1 MNRRIK
7 KMAGNLIYP
16 PTKILINDLNPANI
30 DKYFQVITDATSGKL
45 TLLMPQNGISIDTD
59 ENFIVD
65 MICGTNGTPKV
76 EIVEILS
83 ANACT
88 ECRFEYGFG
97 VRHRYYGRQEHID
110 PFKQVTNN
118 YYDIMSNPS
127 AIDPLTGLF
136 SDAVLEI
143 IHDNIIDQI
152 NSHVGVHPEAGPVV
166 RALSVYDVERDADTD
181 DFDVDITGTAAATVT
196 GADAVLFTTAMNAN
210 IDVLFAVAVD
220 DLTVRVV
227 MKSGATI
234 AGGAVDN
241 SVTVTEDNSRIALE
255 GLFANPYFE
264 VVEPR
269 GFRIN
274 KTTIIQNTKDS
285 LTGQE
290 VFDLFFNQKHQG
302 SISQWAD
309 LNQPIDTLYCKLII
323 RTATDTH
330 AIHGASH
337 MDGYVNEYQIY
348 FPSAFAVAVLDV
360 GSVRDPLPVFGT
372 VSSVGGDGRFPV
384 DSTAYLT

>member
-30 DKYFQVITDATSGKL
+30 DKYFQVINDTTNRKL
-45 TLLMPQNGISIDTD
+45 MLLMPQNGISIGTD

-136 SDAVLEI
+136 TDAALAI

-166 RALSVYDVERDADTD
+166 RALSVYDVVRDADTD
-181 DFDVDITGTAAATVT
+181 AYDVDITGTAPATVT
-196 GADAVLFTTAMNAN
+196 GATTALFLTAMNAN
-210 IDVLFAVAVD
+210 VDVVYAVAVD
-220 DLTVRVV
+220 DTTVRVV
-227 MKSGATI
+227 MASGATI
-234 AGGAVDN
+234 EAGATN
-241 SVTVTEDNSRIALE
+241 NTVTEDDSRIALQ
-255 GLFANPYFE
+255 GLFANPYFD
-264 VVEPR
+264 VVEPK

-274 KTTIIQNTKDS
+274 KTTVIQNTRDS

-323 RTATDTH
+323 RTATETH

-348 FPSAFAVAVLDV
+348 FPSALADAVLDP
-360 GSVRDPLPVFGT
+360 GSVSSPLPIFGT
-372 VSSVGGDGRFPV
+372 VATAGSDGQFPV
-384 DSTAYLT
+384 DSTTYTY

>member
-30 DKYFQVITDATSGKL
+30 GKYFQVINDATNSKK
-45 TLLMPQNGISIDTD
+45 TLLMPQNGISIGTD

-83 ANACT
+83 ADACT

-110 PFKQVTNN
+110 PLKQVTNN

-127 AIDPLTGLF
+127 AIDALTGF
-136 SDAVLEI
+136 FTDAALAT

-166 RALSVYDVERDADTD
+166 RALSVYDVVRDADTD
-181 DFDVDITGTAAATVT
+181 AYDVDITGTAPATVT
-196 GADAVLFTTAMNAN
+196 GATTASFVTGMNAN
-210 IDVLFAVAVD
+210 VDVLYATKVD

-234 AGGAVDN
+234 EAGATN
-241 SVTVTEDNSRIALE
+241 NTVTEDDSRIALQ

-264 VVEPR
+264 VVEPK

-274 KTTIIQNTKDS
+274 KTTVIQNTKDS

-323 RTATDTH
+323 RTATETN
-330 AIHGASH
+330 AIHGASN

-348 FPSAFAVAVLDV
+348 FPSAFSVAVKEASSL
-360 GSVRDPLPVFGT
+360 RNPLPIFGI
-372 VSSVGGDGRFPV
+372 VGTDGQFPV
-384 DSTAYLT
+384 DSTLYTYSG

>member
-1 MNRRIK
+1 MSRRIK

-16 PTKILINDLNPANI
+16 PTKILINDVNPANI
-30 DKYFQVITDATSGKL
+30 SKYFQVINDATNRRSI
-45 TLLMPQNGISIDTD
+45 LLMPQNGISIGTD

-83 ANACT
+83 ADACT

-118 YYDIMSNPS
+118 YYDIMSNPL
-127 AIDPLTGLF
+127 AINPLTGFFTDSAL
-136 SDAVLEI
+136 AI

-166 RALSVYDVERDADTD
+166 RALSVYDVALNAVGNTYN
-181 DFDVDITGTAAATVT
+181 VDITGTAAATVT
-196 GADAVLFTTAMNAN
+196 GTSATLFVTGMNAN
-210 IDVLFAVAVD
+210 VDVLYATKVN

-234 AGGAVDN
+234 AAGALDN
-241 SVTVTEDNSRIALE
+241 TVTEDDSRIALQ

-264 VVEPR
+264 VVEPK

-274 KTTIIQNTKDS
+274 KTTVIQNTRDS

-323 RTATDTH
+323 RTATETN
-330 AIHGASH
+330 AIHGASN

-348 FPSAFAVAVLDV
+348 FPSALADAVLDA
-360 GSVRDPLPVFGT
+360 GSASNPLPIFGI
-372 VSSVGGDGRFPV
+372 VGTDGQFPV
-384 DSTAYLT
+384 NSSFIIRP

>member
-16 PTKILINDLNPANI
+16 PTKILINDVNPANI
-30 DKYFQVITDATSGKL
+30 GKYFQVINDATNSKK
-45 TLLMPQNGISIDTD
+45 TLLMPQNGISIGTD

-76 EIVEILS
+76 EIIEILS
-83 ANACT
+83 ADACT

-127 AIDPLTGLF
+127 AIDPLTGFFTAAAL
-136 SDAVLEI
+136 AT

-166 RALSVYDVERDADTD
+166 RALSVYDVVIDNDDDA
-181 DFDVDITGTAAATVT
+181 FNVDITGTAAATVT
-196 GADAVLFTTAMNAN
+196 GATNTLFVTAMNAN
-210 IDVLFAVAVD
+210 VDVVYAVVVD
-220 DLTVRVV
+220 DVTVRVV
-227 MKSGATI
+227 MASGATI
-234 AGGAVDN
+234 AAGETDN
-241 SVTVTEDNSRIALE
+241 TVTEDDSRIALQ

-264 VVEPR
+264 VVEPK

-274 KTTIIQNTKDS
+274 KTTVIQNTKDS

-323 RTATDTH
+323 RTATETN
-330 AIHGASH
+330 AIHGASN

-348 FPSAFAVAVLDV
+348 FPSALADAVLDA
-360 GSVRDPLPVFGT
+360 GSVSNPLPIFGT
-372 VSSVGGDGRFPV
+372 VGTDGQFPV
-384 DSTAYLT
+384 DSTLYTYSG